1 MSQTIKKIDNIPPM
15 TKISLIKK
23 NENIKKVKKVIK
35 KHTLSWLS
43 HLQHPGGPATTPRC
57 LGVARPQTPG

>member
-35 KHTLSWLS
+35 KTHFKLVE
-43 HLQHPGGPATTPRC
+43 PPP
-57 LGVARPQTPG
+57 TPGWSGHHP